1 MIYIRN
7 GKMDSK
13 DDYNFMVM
21 YKNEEVAFVHV
32 SADHKEVSI
41 KKIMPDGMKQVFNG
55 SKLDLERVY
64 SFLKERCFEDGYTDL
79 ENVLEKVGMTS
90 NNPWEWNRKT
100 HGVTWEDYFWVK
112 FEGENI
118 VWEDVKWRD

>member
-1 MIYIRN
+1 MAV
-7 GKMDSK
+7 KMGSK

-21 YKNEEVAFVHV
+21 YKNEDVAFVHV

-55 SKLDLERVY
+55 NKLDLERVY
-64 SFLKERCFEDGYTDL
+64 SFLKDRCFEDGYTDL
-79 ENVLEKVGMTS
+79 ENVLAKVGMIS

-112 FEGENI
+112 FEGEDI

>member
-1 MIYIRN
+1 
-7 GKMDSK
+7 MDSK

-79 ENVLEKVGMTS
+79 ENVLAKVGMTS